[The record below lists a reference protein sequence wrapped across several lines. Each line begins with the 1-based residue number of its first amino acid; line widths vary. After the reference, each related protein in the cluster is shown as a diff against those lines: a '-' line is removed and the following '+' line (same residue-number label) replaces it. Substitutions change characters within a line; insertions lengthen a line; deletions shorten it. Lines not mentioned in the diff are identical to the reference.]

1 MNYEDPELINRL
13 SAEYVLGTLRG
24 RARQRFQRLML
35 ASPKVREATWQW
47 ERQLNQ
53 IGNAIT
59 EVSPEP
65 EVWQNISQRIDP
77 AGSRPE
83 KPVETEAKTEP
94 VKTQPVKIMPVLARM
109 WQAVAVTAVA
119 ASVVLAV
126 YLLQP
131 RIQPESEQLALVQ
144 NEQQQLLWL
153 IDVTEQQ
160 LSIKASTALTVYR
173 DKDYE
178 LWMVLKDQENPV
190 SLGLLPKSGQSIL
203 VKKPEFR
210 AGDIALLAVSLE
222 PLGGSP
228 TGAPTQVLYTTPLI
242 SL

>member
-35 ASPKVREATWQW
+35 SSPKVRQATWQW
-47 ERQLNQ
+47 EQHLNQ
-53 IGNAIT
+53 LGSA
-59 EVSPEP
+59 VKAVPPDP
-65 EVWQNISQRIDP
+65 EVWQKISRRIEP
-77 AGSRPE
+77 PE
-83 KPVETEAKTEP
+83 AQTVEP
-94 VKTQPVKIMPVLARM
+94 VTAEPVRIMPALARM

-119 ASVVLAV
+119 ASVILAV

-131 RIQPESEQLALVQ
+131 RMLPESEQLALVQ
-144 NEQQQLLWL
+144 NEQQQVLWL
-153 IDVTEQQ
+153 IDVSREQ
-160 LSIKASTALTVYR
+160 LSIKASSALTVHT

-178 LWMVLKDQENPV
+178 LWMILKGKDNPV
-190 SLGLLPKSGQSIL
+190 SLGLLPKTGSSIL
-203 VKKPEFR
+203 VKKPQFI
-210 AGDIALLAVSLE
+210 AADISLLAVSLE

>member
-35 ASPKVREATWQW
+35 SSPRVRAATWQW
-47 ERQLNQ
+47 EQHLNQ
-53 IGNAIT
+53 IGSAVT
-59 EVSPEP
+59 AVPPDP
-65 EVWQNISQRIDP
+65 EVWEKISQRIDP
-77 AGSRPE
+77 IKSR
-83 KPVETEAKTEP
+83 VTETVRTEP
-94 VKTQPVKIMPVLARM
+94 VKAEPVKVMPLLVRM
-109 WQAVAVTAVA
+109 WQAVAITAMA
-119 ASVVLAV
+119 ASLVLAV

-131 RIQPESEQLALVQ
+131 VTPPESEQFALVQ
-144 NEQQQLLWL
+144 NEQQQVLWL
-153 IDVTEQQ
+153 IDVSQEQ
-160 LSIKASTALTVYR
+160 LNIKVSSRLTVYS

-178 LWMVLKDQENPV
+178 LWMILKGQDNPV
-190 SLGLLPKSGQSIL
+190 SLGLLPKTGSSIL
-203 VKKPEFR
+203 MKNTHFN
-210 AGDIALLAVSLE
+210 ADDISLLAVSLE